1 MPRACSIIPNPR
13 SDPSAHP
20 EQYLRPADL
29 QSHRDILVPMQQLKS
44 KHPNKKE
51 KLETTGVSKSIR
63 IQTTKAQ
70 LKQHVN
76 IAPFLSLYT
85 KD

>member
-1 MPRACSIIPNPR
+1 
-13 SDPSAHP
+13 
-20 EQYLRPADL
+20 
-29 QSHRDILVPMQQLKS
+29 MQQLKS

-76 IAPFLSLYT
+76 IAPFLYLYT
-85 KD
+85 RINWVHRKDGSFLSLGLKEIIEILSQKEKEI